1 MACIKAR
8 QKLPFG
14 IASVHQPGDVIDPIV
29 ARFLSCVDELG
40 LREGAHHNRR
50 EEGPGR
56 ITDDR
61 TLLDGPVKDIDVRHT
76 FGRASV
82 RARNGALVERGDTV
96 DIELYPTACSDL
108 APAGLA

>member
-14 IASVHQPGDVIDPIV
+14 IASVHQPGDVMDPIV

-61 TLLDGPVKDIDVRHT
+61 ITVGTEIQKKERPSFKRGVGYI
-76 FGRASV
+76 
-82 RARNGALVERGDTV
+82 NGAV
-96 DIELYPTACSDL
+96 DESNVKSVTSLKSN
-108 APAGLA
+108 